1 MSKGRR
7 KDRKWQRLQA
17 EIDVLKL
24 KHGKD
29 RSRARAFPDL
39 SGPSPTGRSLSN
51 GFAPV
56 VQTIKPPLSHSD
68 QLIVSHLHKSA
79 YQVLLRSEVPFA
91 AKKP

>member
-1 MSKGRR
+1 MSKGTR
-7 KDRKWQRLQA
+7 KDRKWQRRQA
-17 EIDVLKL
+17 EIAVLQL

-29 RSRARAFPDL
+29 RSLARSFPDL
-39 SGPSPTGRSLSN
+39 SVLSPTGRSLSN

-56 VQTIKPPLSHSD
+56 VQNLKPSMSASD